1 MPACLAQSL
10 SLPNGP
16 GLLQGRL
23 RSLEA
28 VPVYPQLPHF
38 GFECLSR
45 NAQLNGGAGWPSNHS
60 FGFPESGFEDLS
72 FVFDKVGNQ
81 RSSRRSRFGSHVRE
95 PGLIHKESL
104 PFRQNHRPLDY
115 ILQLA
120 DVARPIICVEEFDRL
135 LVYVSNLLAQFL
147 GVAVDQLSDQQ
158 GSIANALAQCRQ
170 SNRKNVEAVK

>member
-72 FVFDKVGNQ
+72 FAFDKVGNQ

-104 PFRQNHRPLDY
+104 PFKKGLGPKNTEKAGVGGSTPSLATIIIAFVFNQRNRLYNFVLFLICRHCMLRP
-115 ILQLA
+115 
-120 DVARPIICVEEFDRL
+120 
-135 LVYVSNLLAQFL
+135 
-147 GVAVDQLSDQQ
+147 
-158 GSIANALAQCRQ
+158 
-170 SNRKNVEAVK
+170 